1 MLALALNIKVMSP
14 TSTGI
19 ALKLSNTLAFALMY
33 AAIKLA
39 GTFPVG
45 EVIFF
50 RSAFAL
56 IPVLAFAVW
65 SGGVREGIITQR
77 PLFHVLRS
85 MAGLAGM
92 FLNFAAL
99 ARLPLADI
107 TGFSFVAPIFA
118 VVLATIMLHER
129 ASVERWIAVTAGF
142 SGVLLM
148 LQPHGGVLHLMRAG
162 FTSGAGLALMGAL
175 LSAFVVVFI
184 RQMSATERS
193 EAIVFYF
200 MLTCAV
206 VSGATLFWHWTTPT
220 WSAAGWLV
228 LAGILGGIGQLC
240 MTFSYRH
247 AAPSL
252 LAPFDYVAM
261 VWAAALGYFVLGE
274 VPQPLVMLGA
284 AVVIAAGLFIIWR
297 ERRRHLAS
305 ADAAEMA
312 IQVSE

>member
-1 MLALALNIKVMSP
+1 MRQ

-19 ALKLSNTLAFALMY
+19 ALKVANTAAFSLMY

-39 GTFPVG
+39 GTYPVG

-56 IPVLAFAVW
+56 LPVLAFSAW
-65 SGGVREGIITQR
+65 GVGLRQGISTNR
-77 PLFHVLRS
+77 PLFHILRS
-85 MAGLAGM
+85 LAGVCGM

-118 VVLATIMLHER
+118 VILATLILHER
-129 ASVERWIAVTAGF
+129 AGPYRWGAVAVGF
-142 SGVLLM
+142 AGVLLM
-148 LQPHGGVLHLMRAG
+148 IEPHGGVLHLFHAG
-162 FTSGAGLALMGAL
+162 FTSGAALALMGAA
-175 LSAFVVVFI
+175 LSAVVVIFI
-184 RQMSATERS
+184 RQMSTTEKS

-206 VSGATLFWHWTTPT
+206 VSGLTLLWDWKTPS
-220 WSAAGWLV
+220 WIALAWLM
-228 LAGILGGIGQLC
+228 LCGLLGGIGQLC
-240 MTFSYRH
+240 MTFSYRY
-247 AAPSL
+247 AEPSL

-261 VWAAALGYFVLGE
+261 VWAVVLGYFVLGE
-274 VPQPLVMLGA
+274 IPQPLVMLGA
-284 AVVIAAGLFIIWR
+284 GVVVAAGLFIVWR
-297 ERRRHLAS
+297 ERRQHRAG

-312 IQVSE
+312 IQISE